1 MNSKVFVS
9 RYLYMGLASVLFL
22 SFFLIVSACSSDSSE
37 EVPEEIAQEVKQ
49 VNVVTTIYPLEYY
62 ATRIGGEY
70 VKVTSL
76 AGVGVDAHTIELTP
90 SQLQGMQNA
99 DLMFAN
105 GLMMEP
111 WFERAL
117 TSLGAEAVAKTHYL
131 SEFEFTKL
139 EFEDGHDDHDEHK
152 DGHDDHDEHKDGHD
166 DHDEH
171 KDGHEGHEG
180 HAHGEFDPH
189 IWLDP
194 LYAIKQS
201 KAVLEA
207 LSAKDPSNM
216 DYYLGNYQKLEQDLQ
231 SLHQDY
237 TNGLSS
243 CKHEEFVISHA
254 AFGYI
259 AARYNLEQIE
269 IAGLS
274 AEALPSAARLAEIAE
289 RVGKLGLGSVLV
301 EALQWDNSV
310 SQTLANES
318 NLQAVPVHVIG
329 TVTRDELNEHAD
341 YMGLMRNNLKSLQT
355 AMECSA

>member
-1 MNSKVFVS
+1 M
-9 RYLYMGLASVLFL
+9 
-22 SFFLIVSACSSDSSE
+22 SE
-37 EVPEEIAQEVKQ
+37 
-49 VNVVTTIYPLEYY
+49 L
-62 ATRIGGEY
+62 
-70 VKVTSL
+70 
-76 AGVGVDAHTIELTP
+76 D
-90 SQLQGMQNA
+90 
-99 DLMFAN
+99 
-105 GLMMEP
+105 
-111 WFERAL
+111 
-117 TSLGAEAVAKTHYL
+117 
-131 SEFEFTKL
+131 FTKL
-139 EFEDGHDDHDEHK
+139 EFEEGHDDHDEHKEGHDDHDEHK
-152 DGHDDHDEHKDGHD
+152 DGHDD
-166 DHDEH
+166 
-171 KDGHEGHEG
+171 HEGHEG

-201 KAVLEA
+201 KAVLDA

-237 TNGLSS
+237 TTGLSS

-274 AEALPSAARLAEIAE
+274 AEASPSAARLAEIAE

-318 NLQAVPVHVIG
+318 NLQALPVHVIG

>member
-1 MNSKVFVS
+1 M
-9 RYLYMGLASVLFL
+9 
-22 SFFLIVSACSSDSSE
+22 
-37 EVPEEIAQEVKQ
+37 
-49 VNVVTTIYPLEYY
+49 
-62 ATRIGGEY
+62 
-70 VKVTSL
+70 
-76 AGVGVDAHTIELTP
+76 
-90 SQLQGMQNA
+90 
-99 DLMFAN
+99 
-105 GLMMEP
+105 
-111 WFERAL
+111 
-117 TSLGAEAVAKTHYL
+117 
-131 SEFEFTKL
+131 
-139 EFEDGHDDHDEHK
+139 
-152 DGHDDHDEHKDGHD
+152 
-166 DHDEH
+166 
-171 KDGHEGHEG
+171 
-180 HAHGEFDPH
+180 
-189 IWLDP
+189 LD
-194 LYAIKQS
+194 
-201 KAVLEA
+201 A

-259 AARYNLEQIE
+259 AARYNLDQIE

-274 AEALPSAARLAEIAE
+274 AEASPSAARLAEIAE
-289 RVGKLGLGSVLV
+289 RVGKLGLRSVLV

-318 NLQAVPVHVIG
+318 NLQALPVHVIG

>member
-1 MNSKVFVS
+1 MAPIG
-9 RYLYMGLASVLFL
+9 RRPAQT
-22 SFFLIVSACSSDSSE
+22 SF
-37 EVPEEIAQEVKQ
+37 IAHTSPVQRSTMKSNPIQSNTLGDDEHAGHVA
-49 VNVVTTIYPLEYY
+49 IHIE
-62 ATRIGGEY
+62 AEGEY
-70 VKVTSL
+70 GFALPHDVEFYV
-76 AGVGVDAHTIELTP
+76 
-90 SQLQGMQNA
+90 
-99 DLMFAN
+99 LM
-105 GLMMEP
+105 GE
-111 WFERAL
+111 
-117 TSLGAEAVAKTHYL
+117 G
-131 SEFEFTKL
+131 
-139 EFEDGHDDHDEHK
+139 
-152 DGHDDHDEHKDGHD
+152 GHD

-201 KAVLEA
+201 KAVLDA

-259 AARYNLEQIE
+259 AARYNLDQIE

-274 AEALPSAARLAEIAE
+274 AEASPSAARLAEIAE

-318 NLQAVPVHVIG
+318 NLQALPVHVIG

>member
-1 MNSKVFVS
+1 MDSKVSLNRFS
-9 RYLYMGLASVLFL
+9 HRGFAFICFL
-22 SFFLIVSACSSDSSE
+22 SMIFILVACSSNS
-37 EVPEEIAQEVKQ
+37 PEGASQENKQ
-49 VNVVTTIYPLEYY
+49 VNVVTTIYPLEYFVS
-62 ATRIGGEY
+62 RIGGEH
-70 VKVTSL
+70 VKVTNL

-90 SQLQGMQNA
+90 SQLQGMQNS

-111 WFERAL
+111 WFERAIE
-117 TSLGAEAVAKTHYL
+117 SLGSEAASKVNYL
-131 SEFEFTKL
+131 SEFDFTKL
-139 EFEDGHDDHDEHK
+139 EFEEGHDDHDEHK
-152 DGHDDHDEHKDGHD
+152 DGHDD
-166 DHDEH
+166 
-171 KDGHEGHEG
+171 HEGHEG

-201 KAVLEA
+201 KAVLDA
-207 LSAKDPSNM
+207 LSAKDPSNA

-237 TNGLSS
+237 TTGLSS

-274 AEALPSAARLAEIAE
+274 AEASPSAARLAEIAE

-318 NLQAVPVHVIG
+318 NLQALPVHVIG

-341 YMGLMRNNLKSLQT
+341 YMGLMRNNLKSLKT